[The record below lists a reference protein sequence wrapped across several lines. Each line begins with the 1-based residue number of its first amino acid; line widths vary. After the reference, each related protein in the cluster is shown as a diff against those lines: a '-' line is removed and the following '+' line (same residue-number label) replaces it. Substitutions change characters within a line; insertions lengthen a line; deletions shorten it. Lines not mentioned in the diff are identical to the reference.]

1 MIQSLFQNKFGF
13 QFKHDIKESYMRDIK
28 VVSHLGK
35 INLILRSWI
44 FIFMSYDHISGMHSC
59 CYQHRIC
66 TIQKFSFLTQ
76 IIRESKLL
84 TYCVI
89 CLRLSKIFSSGLWK
103 NDLGSFSL
111 HHAAKSSS
119 LTRISS

>member
-76 IIRESKLL
+76 IIRRVQAIDILCNL
-84 TYCVI
+84 F
-89 CLRLSKIFSSGLWK
+89 KIIKDFLIWLMEK
-103 NDLGSFSL
+103 
-111 HHAAKSSS
+111 
-119 LTRISS
+119 